1 MDLGFVPKKSEARQ
15 EIVDGMPGSASGWLR
30 DTLKCEG
37 QVIQSPKEFTSRL
50 QQATATGNME
60 RAMKAIQNIPM
71 HDDIENLTIP
81 EAEEMIEEA
90 LEELS
95 FSTDPELARAL
106 RFLAPPGYQA
116 IVELCGENG
125 RSKRRN
131 ANATNWTP
139 EEDEIRIYFERVDGE
154 DEDDEEPS
162 RGDIGNGRS
171 VLQGRGRGP
180 RSVSGSVSAYEN
192 GNVVNGNVSNGNV
205 DDSVGQLPPDIDERI
220 KDLCATLA
228 EAERGGHAFIAL
240 KWFRD
245 SFLPRKSFH
254 WNQSP
259 ESRQMILAEAILR
272 GVVLTSKIPNP
283 KTPAYPTTTI
293 RLNRAEAGVPEEA
306 QRFRPVAVH
315 GDIGNLM
322 LDDERGNL

>member
-1 MDLGFVPKKSEARQ
+1 
-15 EIVDGMPGSASGWLR
+15 
-30 DTLKCEG
+30 
-37 QVIQSPKEFTSRL
+37 
-50 QQATATGNME
+50 ME
-60 RAMKAIQNIPM
+60 RKMKAIQNIPM
-71 HDDIENLTIP
+71 QDDLENLTIP

-95 FSTDPELARAL
+95 FSSDPGLVRAL
-106 RFLAPPGYQA
+106 QFLAPPGYQA

-131 ANATNWTP
+131 ANANSWSA
-139 EEDEIRIYFERVDGE
+139 EEDEVRIYFERVDGDSE
-154 DEDDEEPS
+154 EDDDRVEV
-162 RGDIGNGRS
+162 GNGRP
-171 VLQGRGRGP
+171 VLQPRGR
-180 RSVSGSVSAYEN
+180 SVRTAPAAFE
-192 GNVVNGNVSNGNV
+192 NGNV
-205 DDSVGQLPPDIDERI
+205 DDSTGQLPADIDEKI
-220 KDLCATLA
+220 KELCATLA

-245 SFLPRKSFH
+245 SFLPRKSYG

-259 ESRQMILAEAILR
+259 ETRQMILAEAILR

-306 QRFRPVAVH
+306 QRFRPVAVQGE
-315 GDIGNLM
+315 GDTEM
-322 LDDERGNL
+322 LDDDRGNL